1 MPGGKP
7 ANIERWYQKNSSC
20 EKSFFKKEWG
30 CLVCRKM
37 SSWWL
42 NDYLWVNTRV
52 ALFSRT
58 TPFPWMEA
66 GLHLQICG
74 ADWSPSPA
82 SACLLTMS
90 GPRWKINILYSQ
102 GGGKGWKT
110 GLPARPRSWDAG
122 VSGCKEV
129 VKNFECWAE
138 QVEWG
143 AEMLQLSRSYGG
155 SLNLSFL
162 IWKMGILMRASL

>member
-1 MPGGKP
+1 MRKV
-7 ANIERWYQKNSSC
+7 
-20 EKSFFKKEWG
+20 FFKKEWG

-37 SSWWL
+37 SSRWL

-66 GLHLQICG
+66 GLHLQIAG
-74 ADWSPSPA
+74 AAWSPSPA

-90 GPRWKINILYSQ
+90 GPQWKINILYSQ

-110 GLPARPRSWDAG
+110 GLPARPGSWDAG
-122 VSGCKEV
+122 VSGCKA
-129 VKNFECWAE
+129 KW
-138 QVEWG
+138 
-143 AEMLQLSRSYGG
+143 LRILSAG
-155 SLNLSFL
+155 LNKWSAGLRCLSFQEVMEPL
-162 IWKMGILMRASL
+162 WTSVSSSVKWGC